1 MTKIKVFEPIPPV
14 SNLLNQKKYNTTTRF
29 TAATSPDNIALL
41 EAVAAYLD
49 TSRARLVTGILDDA
63 MIPLIMSIPEADRLE
78 ILKKSGTHLG
88 YQKSWKIGHRRPC
101 LLMSTLSNKSVMWD
115 FRSVFVHWVV
125 QGSAVGSAE

>member
-1 MTKIKVFEPIPPV
+1 MTKIKVFEPIPSV

-88 YQKSWKIGHRRPC
+88 YQKE
-101 LLMSTLSNKSVMWD
+101 LEN
-115 FRSVFVHWVV
+115 RSEAPLPFDVH
-125 QGSAVGSAE
+125 AK